1 VQTLGRNRD
10 FVLLQ
15 IGQAL
20 STVGSESSAIAYPL
34 LVLSLTHSPFRAGVV
49 GFARI
54 VPYSIFALLAGV
66 AADRWNRKRLM
77 IVADV
82 VRALALGS
90 LVAALA
96 AGVLSYAQ
104 IVVVA
109 FVEGAMFVTFNI
121 AEVGTLGAVVPGPQ
135 LPEAAALEQARIS
148 VVQLGG
154 PPLGGALFGLGRSL
168 PFLADALS
176 YAFSLGTILAMR
188 TPFQEERDEAPAEGI
203 RRQIAE
209 GFAWLWQRPFL
220 RTCAFLFAGS
230 NFAFDGLLLT
240 TIVAGR
246 RQGLDSARIGLLVAA
261 YGGLAL
267 LGSFVAAR
275 FARVLSMR
283 AIVLIAFWLALG
295 GAAFLFEPNVYVLVG
310 GSVPLLFFNPT
321 LNAVIIG
328 YRVAVVP
335 DRLRGRVNSVARL
348 VALTG
353 PPLGLLAAG
362 ALLGSFSARTTVA
375 VFLAW
380 LLVLAVLATFSPSIR
395 KAPSLSEL
403 QPEPA

>member
-1 VQTLGRNRD
+1 VQRLSRNRD
-10 FVLLQ
+10 FALLQ
-15 IGQAL
+15 IGQAF
-20 STVGSESSAIAYPL
+20 STIGTESTAIAYPL
-34 LVLSLTHSPFRAGVV
+34 LVLATTHSAFKAGIV

-54 VPYSIFALLAGV
+54 VPYSIFALFAGV
-66 AADRWNRKRLM
+66 AADRWNRKRIM
-77 IVADV
+77 IVADL
-82 VRALALGS
+82 VRALAVGS
-90 LVAALA
+90 IVAALA
-96 AGVLSYAQ
+96 TGVLTYGQ

-121 AEVGTLGAVVPGPQ
+121 AEVGTLGAVVPAPQ
-135 LPEAAALEQARIS
+135 LPEAAALEQTRIS

-176 YAFSLGTILAMR
+176 YAFSFVTVLAMR
-188 TPFQEERDEAPAEGI
+188 TPFQEERDEATAEGI
-203 RRQIAE
+203 RTQIAE

-230 NFAFDGLLLT
+230 NLAFDGLLLT
-240 TIVAGR
+240 MIVAAR
-246 RQGLDSARIGLLVAA
+246 RQGLSSTHIGLLVAA
-261 YGGLAL
+261 FGGLAL
-267 LGSFVAAR
+267 LGSLVATR
-275 FARVLSMR
+275 FARLLSMR
-283 AIVLIAFWLALG
+283 AIVLVAFWLALG
-295 GAAFLFEPNVYVLVG
+295 AAAFVAEPNVYILLA

-348 VALTG
+348 LAMTG
-353 PPLGLLAAG
+353 PPLGSLTAG

-375 VFLAW
+375 VFTAW
-380 LLVLAVLATFSPSIR
+380 LLVLAVLATLSPSVR
-395 KAPSLSEL
+395 KAPSLAEL
-403 QPEPA
+403 QPA